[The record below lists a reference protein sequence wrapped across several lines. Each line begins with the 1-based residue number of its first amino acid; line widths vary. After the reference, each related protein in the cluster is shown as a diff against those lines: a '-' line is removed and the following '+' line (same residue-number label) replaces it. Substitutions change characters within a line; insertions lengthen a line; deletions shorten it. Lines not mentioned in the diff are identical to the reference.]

1 MVIDGAETP
10 ATPATKAVAVS
21 AVKPVAFLTLT
32 VKPPAVADEPTLP
45 ALRSR
50 KLSEMMTSI

>member
-1 MVIDGAETP
+1 MVIEGAEVET
-10 ATPATKAVAVS
+10 TPATKAVAVS

-50 KLSEMMTSI
+50 NESLMMTSI